1 MRGTYEAERFLLEAL
16 VSRPPLRQMFINAF
30 SQQRSKEFA
39 ERIVREEDLPSLHR
53 AISWLALDL
62 YGTPNKYQR
71 HANSIGLAVE
81 LVNEL
86 VSPILEYQ
94 KAAG

>member
-1 MRGTYEAERFLLEAL
+1 
-16 VSRPPLRQMFINAF
+16 MFINAF